1 MVLDALG
8 DALRNTLRKIAG
20 ASHISPELIKELV
33 RDIQRALLQSDVNV
47 RLALELSKKIENRAL
62 EEKAP
67 AGMTGR
73 EHVVRI
79 VHQELVQ
86 ALGKPRNL
94 KLGPQ
99 KIMLVGLY
107 GQGKT
112 TTTGKLAK
120 YFKKKGLNLG
130 LIAADVHRPAA
141 YDQLSQIG
149 EQIQVPVFGIPDSE
163 DAGKVVKEGLK
174 EFNELDI
181 VIVDTAGRH
190 ALDDDLIS
198 EMKTVSKIVEPDEIL
213 LVLDATVGQQA
224 GPQAEAFHEAVGVS
238 GVILTK
244 LDGSALRRCRREF
257 CKVLSPRTQMPRP

>member
-8 DALRNTLRKIAG
+8 DALRKTLRKIAG

-47 RLALELSKKIENRAL
+47 RLALELSKKIEDRAL
-62 EEKAP
+62 DEKAP

-86 ALGKPRNL
+86 TLGKPRSL
-94 KLGPQ
+94 KLAPQ
-99 KIMLVGLY
+99 KIMLIGLY

-120 YFKKKGLNLG
+120 YFKKKGMNLG

-141 YDQLSQIG
+141 YDQLAQIG
-149 EQIQVPVFGIPDSE
+149 EQIQVPVFGSSDSK
-163 DAGKVVKEGLK
+163 DAEKVVKEGLE
-174 EFNELDI
+174 EFAEQDI
-181 VIVDTAGRH
+181 C
-190 ALDDDLIS
+190 
-198 EMKTVSKIVEPDEIL
+198 L
-213 LVLDATVGQQA
+213 LYTS
-224 GPQAEAFHEAVGVS
+224 P
-238 GVILTK
+238 
-244 LDGSALRRCRREF
+244 
-257 CKVLSPRTQMPRP
+257 SPRDGLLSRMPSSA